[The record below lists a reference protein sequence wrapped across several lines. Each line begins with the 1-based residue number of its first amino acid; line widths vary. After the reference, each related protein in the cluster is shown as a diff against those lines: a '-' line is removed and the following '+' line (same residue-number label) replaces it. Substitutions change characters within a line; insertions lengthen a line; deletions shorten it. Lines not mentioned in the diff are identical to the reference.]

1 MSKRDFGVFCTQC
14 DKIGKSAA
22 QLRSNKAELTDQQRI
37 RLESDLEIAIKAC
50 QDCQRGNTVFDWEKP
65 YFAQIQQSLAETL
78 VWISFLNQWRKAL
91 DLTIL
96 EILHNRQMSAADP
109 FAKVKQMFNELKAIE
124 TAQAI
129 DNGLEF
135 GEQHGG
141 ISAADRKRATATAA
155 FLRSLHKS
163 GGGSSLSKFANEL
176 SGNALDLPPV
186 PQVRVPQ
193 ARVSSK
199 TAVAM
204 LK

>member
-1 MSKRDFGVFCTQC
+1 MSKRDFGLLCTQC
-14 DKIGKSAA
+14 DKIGKTAA
-22 QLRSNKAELTDQQRI
+22 QLRSSKAELTDQQRI
-37 RLESDLEIAIKAC
+37 RLEADLEMAIQAC
-50 QDCQRGNTVFDWEKP
+50 QGCQRGNTVFDWEKP

-109 FAKVKQMFNELKAIE
+109 FVKVKQMFNEMKAIE

-129 DNGLEF
+129 DNGLAF
-135 GEQHGG
+135 GEQYGG
-141 ISAADRKRATATAA
+141 ISAADRKRATATAS
-155 FLRSLHKS
+155 FLRSLHG

-186 PQVRVPQ
+186 PQT
-193 ARVSSK
+193 RVSTK

-204 LK
+204 LKPG